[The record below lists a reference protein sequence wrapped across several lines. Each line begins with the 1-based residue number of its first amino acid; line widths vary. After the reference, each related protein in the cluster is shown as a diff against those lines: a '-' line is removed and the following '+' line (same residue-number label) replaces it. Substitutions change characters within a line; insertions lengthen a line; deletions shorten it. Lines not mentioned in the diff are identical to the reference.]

1 MIRNNTVP
9 INEENFTLTC
19 EVTGPYDMIYWMK
32 DNMTLNMNNSTSNE
46 TYYQTENNTLQFIP
60 VTLYNDGMYQCVAT
74 NQAASHTS
82 TPYQLLVNCECF
94 HSNHFNCFLKKKVRF
109 FFFFF
114 NKHYT
119 SNTIRYADAFQ
130 AAHAGLGNRRRQT
143 DKSKFEHTQPKHT
156 GIIITVR

>member
-82 TPYQLLVNCECF
+82 TPYQLLVNCECC
-94 HSNHFNCFLKKKVRF
+94 HSNHFN
-109 FFFFF
+109 
-114 NKHYT
+114 
-119 SNTIRYADAFQ
+119 
-130 AAHAGLGNRRRQT
+130 
-143 DKSKFEHTQPKHT
+143 
-156 GIIITVR
+156 